1 MIANFHQK
9 FRKQL
14 RKLNAKQREQS
25 RERIKQFL
33 RNPNDPQLRDHALH
47 GPYVGYRSINVSG
60 DLRAVY
66 TLVADDTCIFVAI
79 GTHSALYE

>member
-1 MIANFHQK
+1 MIANFHRK

-14 RKLNAKQREQS
+14 QRLNEKQRERV

-33 RNPNDPQLRDHALH
+33 RDPNDSQLRDHALH
-47 GPYVGYRSINVSG
+47 GPYAGHRSINVSG

-66 TLVADDTCIFVAI
+66 KVIADDACIFVTI
-79 GTHSALYE
+79 GTHSELYE